1 MNAEHTLT
9 QLKVWC
15 VGQSGNEQ
23 VWTNKGTTY
32 RWNRGKE
39 TSEGIVNG
47 VVRKLAGID
56 ANGDQLWVVAGS
68 IKINGQGTIIR
79 MTGVPKKLQKSFEP
93 ANIII
98 PKINNDEV
106 MSKV

>member
-1 MNAEHTLT
+1 MDAEHTLT
-9 QLKVWC
+9 QLKIWC

-23 VWTNKGTTY
+23 VWSNKGTTY

-47 VVRKLAGID
+47 VVRKLAGVD

-68 IKINGQGTIIR
+68 IKINKHGTIIR
-79 MTGVPKKLQKSFEP
+79 MTGVPKKTQKSFEP
-93 ANIII
+93 VHIAV
-98 PKINNDEV
+98 PVNDQNEI